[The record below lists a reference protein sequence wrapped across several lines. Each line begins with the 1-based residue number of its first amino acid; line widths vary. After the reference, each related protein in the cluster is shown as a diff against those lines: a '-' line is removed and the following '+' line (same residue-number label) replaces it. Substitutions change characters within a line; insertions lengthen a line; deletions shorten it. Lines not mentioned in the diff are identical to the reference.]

1 MYQIFD
7 PLHFLQRNLKCQ
19 VVLDKQGEVRLSF
32 AFKQQQ
38 PTILK
43 ARKVLQAYRGLLK
56 FQLEN
61 GGASVRK
68 LMAQGKLKIEGG
80 RFYRIGAVGIER

>member
-7 PLHFLQRNLKCQ
+7 PLQYLRRNLKCQ
-19 VVLDKQGEVRLSF
+19 VVLDDQGEVKLAF

-56 FQLEN
+56 LQLEN
-61 GGASVRK
+61 NGASVRK
-68 LMAQGKLKIEGG
+68 LMAQGKLRIEGG
-80 RFYRIGAVGIER
+80 RFVRN

>member
-7 PLHFLQRNLKCQ
+7 PLQYLRRNLKCQ
-19 VVLDKQGEVRLSF
+19 VVLDDQGEVKLAF
-32 AFKQQQ
+32 AFRQQQ
-38 PTILK
+38 PTVLK

-61 GGASVRK
+61 NGASARK
-68 LMAQGKLKIEGG
+68 LMAQGKLRIEGG
-80 RFYRIGAVGIER
+80 RFVRNC